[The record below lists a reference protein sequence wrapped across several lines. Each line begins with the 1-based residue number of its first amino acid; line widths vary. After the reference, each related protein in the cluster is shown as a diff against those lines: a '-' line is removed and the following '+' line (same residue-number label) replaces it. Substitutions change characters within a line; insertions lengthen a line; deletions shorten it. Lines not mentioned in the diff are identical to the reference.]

1 MKRISK
7 FAKPLGFAMALI
19 GIAMIAISGYYLLEY
34 ARSGSDAATFNVDAA
49 APEDMRTLLGLGMPE
64 PVARE
69 NPVARGVPEYDSDRG
84 AANTSIFELRTQSNH
99 DQRTDEVDAL
109 GVTWGEKVGN
119 NDRQPVAELDGAET
133 VSISSRLPGAVFVS
147 DNEVFAPQAANAELA
162 DADIGAET
170 GTVATDLVPAA
181 FAEGDVAAIAVGS
194 DTVAPPSSMSVSG
207 MLDTFASIY
216 PGGDMNPRYWSEPHW
231 AGNLPFGG
239 PTIPEGFV
247 PIDASDLS
255 FAAMAGEKAR
265 RMRIPA
271 IDLDASVAELEL
283 RDLGDSRAWSTPDKV
298 VGHIPTTAQP
308 GESANGWYF
317 GHLDDFLS
325 NEGAIFRRLPE
336 ISAMVKDDYV
346 DIFLE
351 TSDAEFMYRVTAT
364 RQLHRDDLYLA
375 QSDSSQISLVTCW
388 PFRVYDHRIVVS
400 AVLVAVKPLSQA

>member
-7 FAKPLGFAMALI
+7 FAKPLGIAMAVV
-19 GIAMIAISGYYLLEY
+19 GIAMIAISGYYLFEY

-49 APEDMRTLLGLGMPE
+49 EPEQMRALLGLGLPD
-64 PVARE
+64 PVAQDK
-69 NPVARGVPEYDSDRG
+69 PAARVVPAYDSDRKTEY
-84 AANTSIFELRTQSNH
+84 AYPFDFETQSIL
-99 DQRTDEVDAL
+99 DQRSDDVDELVA
-109 GVTWGEKVGN
+109 TRGEAVELD
-119 NDRQPVAELDGAET
+119 DRRLVAEIDGAET
-133 VSISSRLPGAVFVS
+133 VSISSRLAGAAFAS
-147 DNEVFAPQAANAELA
+147 ENEVVESEGAKAKLANAGDEV
-162 DADIGAET
+162 G
-170 GTVATDLVPAA
+170 VVSTDDVPAA
-181 FAEGDVAAIAVGS
+181 FADRDVAADAVRS
-194 DTVAPPSSMSVSG
+194 DSVAPPTSMSTAG

-247 PIDASDLS
+247 AIDASDLS
-255 FAAMAGEKAR
+255 FASTTGEQAV

-364 RQLHRDDLYLA
+364 RQLHRDELYLA

-400 AVLVAVKPLSQA
+400 AVLIAVKPLSQA